1 MITER
6 RSYMHRKNTNV
17 MSILCVFLVFLLSGC
32 GIINNERENENGPVT
47 IESDTVDNKLPS
59 EVLLTTNKYY
69 IVNTPTGYSVYSTDG
84 NTLIGLYTDYCAL
97 QYFNDESDIKTNHIL
112 VEKTENDKFRFLY
125 LNEEGLIPYNHEY
138 KSYAF
143 YSDYLIADGILHD
156 GNLIPIG
163 FAYGDVTSVSSL
175 EEGANISFSEN
186 EGVIHSYFHMTQ
198 VEEPKGVSTF
208 AYMEESYIH
217 GANNMNTFLAIDN
230 KEYLKL
236 GNDYFQLPHQ
246 ETVNLESYIRTED
259 GTVVFLFFENTDM
272 SDRMACKISL
282 AYGKKGS
289 VYCHVVKAPIDSF
302 NGAAFGQYDQYLC
315 SYIPEVQW
323 YVGANGMFHSFLGGL
338 NIVCDENYLLH
349 AIKGVTTVEKY
360 QLFDQNLKIVAVFD
374 DAAILQDGTIIG
386 KTAENEEVVLYG
398 KDGSVVSKTPY
409 EKVIALGQYGVVI
422 AENNQLQFVD
432 VNGNLLASVD
442 GYSESFQYDQQS
454 SGYKLA
460 DAKYYVTFH
469 DMENP
474 GDLIYFWY
482 DPQTRESGIK

>member
-1 MITER
+1 M
-6 RSYMHRKNTNV
+6 YRKKTYYI
-17 MSILCVFLVFLLSGC
+17 SLLFILLVFLLTGC
-32 GIINNERENENGPVT
+32 GTIVEKSENLSNSEA
-47 IESDTVDNKLPS
+47 IEVDTADTVDNKLPS

-282 AYGKKGS
+282 AYGKQGS

-302 NGAAFGQYDQYLC
+302 HGAAFGQYDQYLC

-349 AIKGVTTVEKY
+349 AINGVTTVEKY
-360 QLFDQNLKIVAVFD
+360 HLYDQNLKIAAVFD
-374 DAAILQDGTIIG
+374 DAAILQNGSIIG
-386 KTAENEEVVLYG
+386 KTEEEEVVLYG
-398 KDGSVVSKTPY
+398 KDGSVVSKASY
-409 EKVIALGQYGVVI
+409 EKVITLGSYGAAI
-422 AENNQLQFVD
+422 AENGQVRFID
-432 VNGNLLASVD
+432 VNGNLLVSVD
-442 GYSESFQYDQQS
+442 GYRNSFQFDRQS
-454 SGYKLA
+454 SGYRQT
-460 DAKYYVTFH
+460 DDKYYVTFL

-474 GDLIYFWY
+474 TDLVSFWY
-482 DPQTRESGIK
+482 DPQTKEAGIE

>member
-1 MITER
+1 
-6 RSYMHRKNTNV
+6 MHRKRINLRL
-17 MSILCVFLVFLLSGC
+17 ILCIFLVFLLSGC
-32 GIINNERENENGPVT
+32 GIINNERENENGPVI

-69 IVNTPTGYSVYSTDG
+69 IVNAPTGYSVYSTDG

-125 LNEEGLIPYNHEY
+125 LNEEGLILYNHEY

-217 GANNMNTFLAIDN
+217 GTNNMNTFLAIDN

-246 ETVNLESYIRTED
+246 ETVNLDSYIRTED

-272 SDRMACKISL
+272 SDRMACEISL

-289 VYCHVVKAPIDSF
+289 VYCHVVKAPIDSVH
-302 NGAAFGQYDQYLC
+302 GTAFGQYDQYLC

-323 YVGANGMFHSFLGGL
+323 YVGANGMFHSFYGAV
-338 NIVCDENYLLH
+338 NFVCDGRYLLH
-349 AIKGVTTVEKY
+349 AVPGVTYVEKY
-360 QLFDQNLKIVAVFD
+360 CLYDRELTVTAVLD
-374 DAAILQDGTIIG
+374 DVAILPDSTIIG
-386 KTAENEEVVLYG
+386 KSEGKEEVVVYG
-398 KDGSVVSKTPY
+398 KDGSVVSKASY
-409 EKVIALGQYGVVI
+409 EKVITLGSYGAAI
-422 AENNQLQFVD
+422 AENGQVRFID
-432 VNGNLLASVD
+432 VNGNLLVSVD
-442 GYSESFQYDQQS
+442 GYRNSFQFDRQS
-454 SGYKLA
+454 SGYRQT
-460 DAKYYVTFH
+460 DDKYYVTFL

-474 GDLIYFWY
+474 TDLVSFWY
-482 DPQTRESGIK
+482 DPQTQEAGIE